1 MTPIGH
7 FASSA
12 FIAGNIDLLEKKET
26 IFCFSYYFLFL
37 VVFYFLTLLFA
48 PGPWAMYLHDWFG
61 NAALLFFLIFWIRKD
76 ERRQYFVCLL
86 IGSQILS
93 AYTHAFDVLWLKL
106 TGAIPEGMWRPHNIL
121 HTPLAALAIPLIV
134 TPVAG
139 WIMKNKN
146 WARIFFYLTAGY
158 FLHIICDT
166 ITYNFQIY
174 PVWPLSDYHFS
185 LVSFFQQPDAVSSW
199 LGNPLYVFSAP
210 NLKNIDGFIVY
221 RAEVLINLLLMML
234 YFMKII
240 SGKILPF
247 ATEAGD
253 PPKVG
258 GRGSARRREP

>member
-1 MTPIGH
+1 
-7 FASSA
+7 
-12 FIAGNIDLLEKKET
+12 
-26 IFCFSYYFLFL
+26 
-37 VVFYFLTLLFA
+37 
-48 PGPWAMYLHDWFG
+48 MYLHDWFG

-121 HTPLAALAIPLIV
+121 HTPLAAVVISLIATPL
-134 TPVAG
+134 TG
-139 WIMKNKN
+139 WIMRLLQKSSPDVIATPSLSRGKQSHGIAAAPLGPRNDFCKMGK
-146 WARIFFYLTAGY
+146 IFFFLTLGY
-158 FLHIICDT
+158 FLHIFADT

-221 RAEVLINLLLMML
+221 RAEVLVNLLLMML